1 MTAINTVVF
10 DVGNVLIPWEPRWLL
25 RKLLP
30 DEPAVEHFMRAS
42 DFLAWNAQH
51 DAGLPFAVGIA
62 RHAARFPQ
70 WRHLFQAFFDRWE
83 ETTAPPIG
91 ETLAL
96 SRALRGAGY
105 RTLALTNFSA
115 ETWPRAVA
123 LHPFL
128 GEFEGVVVSGHERLM
143 KPDPAIYELLCERY
157 GVRPERAVFIDDS
170 LHNVEGARRVGM
182 AALHFTSPP
191 RLHDDLAALG
201 VTVAAESGC
210 VSGRACGP

>member
-1 MTAINTVVF
+1 MPAIDTVVF
-10 DVGNVLIPWEPRWLL
+10 DVGNVLIPWDPRRLL

-30 DEPAVEHFMRAS
+30 DDAAVEQFMRES

-51 DAGLPFAVGIA
+51 DAGQPFAVGIA
-62 RHAARFPQ
+62 RQAARFPQ
-70 WRHLFQAFFDRWE
+70 WRHLFQAYFDRWE
-83 ETTAPPIG
+83 ETTAAPIG

-115 ETWPRAVA
+115 ETWPRAVV

-128 GEFEGVVVSGHERLM
+128 SEFEGVVVSGHERLM
-143 KPDPAIYELLCERY
+143 KPDPAIYRLLCERH
-157 GVRPERAVFIDDS
+157 GVQPERAVFIDDS
-170 LHNVEGARRVGM
+170 PHNVEGARRAGM

-191 RLHDDLAALG
+191 RLHADLAALG
-201 VTVAAESGC
+201 VAAAAERG
-210 VSGRACGP
+210 VR